1 MKSCMLPATTKVT
14 VSEKIRYAIGAMG
27 FPYAVIMFSGLI
39 MYYFTD
45 VLGIS
50 AAAAGTLLLVAR
62 IWDGINDPLMG
73 AIVDKTRSRWGKARP
88 YIFTGGLLMAV
99 FTYLLFTNPGIESE
113 GGKLVWAYFTY
124 IGFGMTYTMFVMSL
138 KVFSSRLTK
147 DRNGITSLS
156 SCSFIG
162 TSIISI
168 FAGVSMMPFVTKFS
182 GAEGNMAKGYSGT
195 ALVAAGIL
203 VFGTLV
209 LTSIKERDFYALEDG
224 KEKKSYTF
232 ISAVKAIFTNKPFM
246 GFCFATA
253 IIYIGY
259 YLSASTVMYY
269 CVYNLGN
276 ADYYSFFTVIDYAT
290 PIVAALAIP
299 RIVKRFGKRSILLV
313 AFIGVIV
320 AYGLRYITGDQN
332 TAIMVI
338 LATVGGIALG
348 FWNVLFTPVSLDCAL
363 YSEYKTG
370 FKMDAIFITSFT
382 LLTKIASGIGG
393 AVLGYALD
401 AYGYVENAATQTE
414 TAMNCLQFCC
424 TAAVSLCAVGSLV
437 VFLLMYKLKDSEL
450 EKMNAEVLARHED
463 AASEA

>member
-1 MKSCMLPATTKVT
+1 MKKYMLPATAEVT
-14 VSEKIRYAIGAMG
+14 LSEKIRYAVGAIG

-50 AAAAGTLLLVAR
+50 AAAAGTLLLIAR
-62 IWDGINDPLMG
+62 IWDGINDPMMG
-73 AIVDKTRSRWGKARP
+73 VIVDKTHSRWGKARP
-88 YIFTGGLLMAV
+88 YIFVGGLLMAV

-113 GGKLVWAYFTY
+113 GGKLAWAYFTY

-147 DRNGITSLS
+147 DRNGITTLS

-162 TSIISI
+162 TSVISI
-168 FAGVSMMPFVTKFS
+168 FAGVSLMPFITKFS
-182 GAEGNMAKGYSGT
+182 GAEGDMAKGYSCT

-203 VFGTLV
+203 IFGTLV
-209 LTSIKERDFYALEDG
+209 LTSIKERDFYALEEG
-224 KEKKSYTF
+224 KAKKSYNFAT
-232 ISAVKAIFTNKPFM
+232 AVKAIFTNKPFL
-246 GFCFATA
+246 GFCLASA

-269 CVYNLGN
+269 CIYNLGN
-276 ADYYSFFTVIDYAT
+276 ADYYSFFTVVDYAT
-290 PIVAALAIP
+290 PIVAALTIP
-299 RIVKRFGKRSILLV
+299 YLVKRFGKRSVLLI
-313 AFIGVIV
+313 AFIGVAA

-332 TAIMVI
+332 VVIMVI
-338 LATVGGIALG
+338 LATVAGIALG
-348 FWNVLFTPVSLDCAL
+348 FWNVLFTPMSLDCAL

-370 FKMDAIFITSFT
+370 LKMDAIFVTSFT

-393 AVLGYALD
+393 AVLGFALD

-414 TAMNCLQFCC
+414 TAMNCLRFCC
-424 TAAVSLCAVGSLV
+424 TAAVTLCAVGSLA

-450 EKMNAEVLARHED
+450 EKMNAEVLARNED
-463 AASEA
+463 AVSEA